1 MRATWVLSGILLS
14 GCASPRPAAFRP
26 DPEAIGGWTQSE
38 IEGRFIDALY
48 QLTDRHAALQLMTTL
63 QVTSQPNAARLIRH
77 VEDWQDVGVSL
88 SPPEAGLMGRAGI
101 TTAAALHT
109 EGWQLELTS
118 PVGQLGRADVRA
130 WIDRLWTLPRD
141 STWTI
146 REFGVLIPR
155 QP

>member
-1 MRATWVLSGILLS
+1 MRTNVLLS
-14 GCASPRPAAFRP
+14 VVLFSACASPTPPAFQP

-38 IEGRFIDALY
+38 LEGRFIDALH
-48 QLTDRHAALQLMTTL
+48 QLTDRHPALQLMTTL
-63 QVTSQPNAARLIRH
+63 QVTSEANAARLMRH
-77 VEDWQDVGVSL
+77 IEDWQETGVSL
-88 SPPEAGLMGRAGI
+88 SPPQAHRQILAGI

-118 PVGQLGRADVRA
+118 PAGQPGRADVRA
-130 WIDRLWTLPRD
+130 WIHRLWALPRD

-146 REFGVLIPR
+146 REFGVLVPR